1 MELRDLTYYAN
12 DTDIELA
19 LVNLDWYKAF
29 DLVSMEFTLKALH
42 KLGFGD
48 RFIHW
53 ISILYNNIESSVLIN
68 NILGDFFPISR
79 SVRQGCPLSMGL
91 FMIYQEAFY
100 RAIIKSRVIR
110 PLRMPNADK
119 KQETE
124 TETDFIFILKILHI
138 LINKVNLVY
147 NIQFR
152 RCTRKGYPI

>member
-1 MELRDLTYYAN
+1 MELRDITYYAN

-68 NILGDFFPISR
+68 NILGDFFPVSR
-79 SVRQGCPLSMGL
+79 SVRHTRPFGQKRKKMRPTFLRLPMLKEDQGAT
-91 FMIYQEAFY
+91 F
-100 RAIIKSRVIR
+100 
-110 PLRMPNADK
+110 
-119 KQETE
+119 
-124 TETDFIFILKILHI
+124 
-138 LINKVNLVY
+138 
-147 NIQFR
+147 
-152 RCTRKGYPI
+152 